1 MLTVYQIFPKYLFAQ
16 KDVLYT
22 GAKNVLLLLKNYK
35 CLPQSLECLGCRMN
49 FFMNKHNI
57 SFHEDPW
64 IDMLTLCCIFYM
76 YPASVK
82 NEEKAR
88 ESMNNRTWSGQGKVN
103 RIMSK
108 NNRPSVFFIVT
119 QQRQNT
125 QKHDYIFK
133 ALAYL
138 PKIFWM
144 PNLMSIFWQ
153 RLFCNVRSWRAKE
166 KLNIASC
173 GAKISSF

>member
-1 MLTVYQIFPKYLFAQ
+1 M
-16 KDVLYT
+16 
-22 GAKNVLLLLKNYK
+22 LLLKHYK
-35 CLPQSLECLGCRMN
+35 CVQRVLECLGCRMN

-64 IDMLTLCCIFYM
+64 MDMLTLCCIFYM
-76 YPASVK
+76 YPESVK

-88 ESMNNRTWSGQGKVN
+88 ESVNNRTWLGQGKVN

-108 NNRPSVFFIVT
+108 NNRPSVFVIVT
-119 QQRQNT
+119 QQNT
-125 QKHDYIFK
+125 QKHNHILK
-133 ALAYL
+133 VLAYL

-153 RLFCNVRSWRAKE
+153 RLFCNVRSWRARE
-166 KLNIASC
+166 KQNIGSC

>member
-1 MLTVYQIFPKYLFAQ
+1 MYGLSHEF
-16 KDVLYT
+16 
-22 GAKNVLLLLKNYK
+22 
-35 CLPQSLECLGCRMN
+35 SL
-49 FFMNKHNI
+49 NKHNI

-64 IDMLTLCCIFYM
+64 MDMLTLCCIFYM
-76 YPASVK
+76 YPESVK

-88 ESMNNRTWSGQGKVN
+88 ESVNNRTWLGQGKVN

-125 QKHDYIFK
+125 QKHNYIFK
-133 ALAYL
+133 VLAYL

-144 PNLMSIFWQ
+144 PNFWQ
-153 RLFCNVRSWRAKE
+153 RLFCNVRSWRARE
-166 KLNIASC
+166 KVNIGSC
-173 GAKISSF
+173 GAKISF